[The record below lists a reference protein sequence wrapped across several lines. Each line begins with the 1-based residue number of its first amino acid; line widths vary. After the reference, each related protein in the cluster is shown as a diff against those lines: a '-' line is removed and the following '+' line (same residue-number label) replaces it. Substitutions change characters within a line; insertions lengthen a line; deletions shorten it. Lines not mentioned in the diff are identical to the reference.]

1 MEMEITEELYAEWY
15 EWVCKGNRNPF
26 DDREDRIE
34 QGKYLAYYS
43 YWDNASDIKRAHLTD
58 FDIERMEEDPNA
70 DGIHWGAMEAA
81 KDWGRSALAAIEDG
95 REPEDHWL

>member
-1 MEMEITEELYAEWY
+1 MEITEELYAEWY

-26 DDREDRIE
+26 DDPEDRIE
-34 QGKYLAYYS
+34 QGKCLAYYS

-81 KDWGRSALAAIEDG
+81 KDWERSALAAIEDG